1 MGFVPFLVGLS
12 GDLWENIPIKE
23 IVYWGDFL
31 EKERK
36 MSIACF
42 ECGKNAEHNHHVVPR
57 VLGGT
62 RTVPLCTD
70 CHGLVHDINLT
81 RMTELQKI
89 GIAKAKEKGKYT
101 GRKPGARGK
110 RPVDN
115 DVSAKQAKELKA
127 QGMDISEIARTL
139 GMSRPTI
146 YAWLKE
152 ENSNG

>member
-42 ECGKNAEHNHHVVPR
+42 ECGKNAEHNHHVVPK

-62 RTVPLCTD
+62 KTVPLCTD
-70 CHGLVHDINLT
+70 CHGLVHDRNLT
-81 RMTELQKI
+81 RHRELQKK
-89 GIAKAKEKGKYT
+89 GIAKAKARGVYK

-110 RPVDN
+110 RTVN
-115 DVSAKQAKELKA
+115 NNASVKQAKELKA
-127 QGMDISEIARTL
+127 QGMKIAEIARTL

>member
-1 MGFVPFLVGLS
+1 
-12 GDLWENIPIKE
+12 
-23 IVYWGDFL
+23 
-31 EKERK
+31 

-42 ECGKNAEHNHHVVPR
+42 ECGKNAEHNHHVVPK

-62 RTVPLCTD
+62 KTVPLCTD
-70 CHGLVHDINLT
+70 CHGLVHDRNLT
-81 RMTELQKI
+81 RHRELQKK
-89 GIAKAKEKGKYT
+89 GIAKAKARGVYK

-110 RPVDN
+110 RTVN
-115 DVSAKQAKELKA
+115 NNASVKQAKELKA
-127 QGMDISEIARTL
+127 QGMKIAEIARTL